1 MNLLSWLQQKWA
13 EMQSWTRATTNR
25 GKLELEMEAEFEHHL
40 GARTTDLIR
49 SGKSPAEA
57 ARLARIELGPALMH
71 KEGMRD
77 SLGLRW
83 VDELGSDLKY
93 AMRMLW
99 KSPGFTAIA
108 AVSLG
113 LAIGANTAIFSIARQ
128 LLYQRLNVP
137 HAGDLRLLRWNGDQK
152 SVVHGMWGDFD
163 ASPESGV
170 ASSIFS
176 YPVYQQLREHNQVL
190 EDLFAYKEDSMN
202 ATIHGDAQNA
212 TVVMVSGS
220 YFSSTGI
227 QPQLGRVIQ
236 SSDDSST
243 APNVALI
250 GDGVWQRDFG
260 RSPSA
265 IGETITVNQTPF
277 TVIGIVP
284 RDFTGV
290 KGVMEKP
297 DVFVPLRLQ
306 PIVDPKGKSSLL
318 SDQNTWWVNVMA
330 RTKPGMDD
338 RTAQAALQV
347 QFEAAVRATMTVTAN
362 DTIPRLAIVDGSRG
376 LHFAD
381 QRFKKPIYILLGLTG
396 FVILLA
402 CANIANLLLARGA
415 QRQRE
420 MSVRMALGA
429 GRIRILRQLLT
440 ESVLLAVIG
449 GVLGV
454 GLGYFGRDI
463 LPNLLT
469 NAWENQDINTPF
481 DWTLFA
487 LTAGVTLATG
497 ILFGLA
503 PALVASR
510 AQLSSSLKDTAQ
522 QATRQRKGVTGRSI
536 VAFQIALSTLLVIG
550 AGLFMRT
557 LLQLNSV
564 DVGFNANNL
573 LLFEVSP
580 PNARYGPE
588 KDVKLHEELER
599 RFAAS
604 PGVESVSP
612 AEQTLISGGGSNAD
626 FIPEGSVDPSHERS
640 EDVDVV
646 GSTYFST
653 MQIPIV
659 AGRSF
664 NSQDTSSSPK
674 AIIIN
679 EKLAQTRF
687 PNENPVGKRVR
698 ADGGSGL
705 EWFQIVG
712 ICRGARY
719 MNIRDDSPPMFYML
733 YTQQHQAGVMTYQV
747 RTHVAAATL
756 VPELRRIVQQAD
768 RDLPM
773 INVRTQREQI
783 NSNMQIERAFA
794 ALTAGF
800 GVLALALACVGIY
813 GIMAYSVA
821 QRRNEIGIR
830 LALGA
835 QPGQVRGMILRESTW
850 LTLAGIAV
858 GVGGALVCTRLVR
871 SMLYGVTPN
880 DPATIMMGIA
890 VLIAVALL
898 STWIPARRA
907 AAVQPMEALRHE

>member
-1 MNLLSWLQQKWA
+1 MSLREAAARKVAELRSWIRVMA
-13 EMQSWTRATTNR
+13 HRR
-25 GKLELEMEAEFEHHL
+25 RLESEMEAELENHL
-40 GARTTDLIR
+40 EALTADLIR
-49 SGKSPAEA
+49 KGHSPAEA
-57 ARLARIELGPALMH
+57 ARQARIALGPALTD
-71 KEGMRD
+71 KEEMRA
-77 SLGLRW
+77 SVGLRW
-83 VDELGSDLKY
+83 VDELGADLRY
-93 AMRMLW
+93 ALRISR

-113 LAIGANTAIFSIARQ
+113 LAIGANTAIYSIAR
-128 LLYQRLNVP
+128 LLLFERLSVP
-137 HAGDLRLLRWNGDQK
+137 HAGDLRLLRWNGDQR

-163 ASPESGV
+163 SVPGSGV
-170 ASSIFS
+170 TSSIFS
-176 YPVYQQLREHNQVL
+176 YPVYQQLRDHNQVL
-190 EDLFAYKEDSMN
+190 GDLFAYKEDSMN

-212 TVVMVSGS
+212 TVAMVSGNFFTS
-220 YFSSTGI
+220 IGI
-227 QPQLGRVIQ
+227 RPQLGRVIQ
-236 SSDDSST
+236 PSDGSSST
-243 APNVALI
+243 PGVALI

-277 TVIGIVP
+277 TVVGIVS
-284 RDFTGV
+284 RDFTGA

-297 DVFVPLRLQ
+297 DVFLPLRFQ

-318 SDQNTWWVNVMA
+318 TDQTTWWVNVMA
-330 RTKPGMDD
+330 RSKPGVDD
-338 RTAQAALQV
+338 RTAQAALQI
-347 QFEAAVRATMTVTAN
+347 QFEAAVRATMTLTAN

-376 LHFAD
+376 LHFTD
-381 QRFKKPIYILLGLTG
+381 QMFRKPIYILLGLTG

-420 MSVRMALGA
+420 MSVRMAMGA
-429 GRIRILRQLLT
+429 GRMRILRQMLT
-440 ESVLLAVIG
+440 ESLILAVMG
-449 GVLGV
+449 GVLGLL
-454 GLGYFGRDI
+454 LGYLGRNI

-469 NAWENQDINTPF
+469 NAWERHDFNTPF
-481 DWTLFA
+481 DWNVFA
-487 LTAGVTLATG
+487 LTTGVTLVTG
-497 ILFGLA
+497 LLFGLV
-503 PALVASR
+503 PAFIASR

-522 QATRQRKGVTGRSI
+522 QATRHRKGLTGRWI

-557 LLQLNSV
+557 LLVLSSV
-564 DVGFNANNL
+564 DLGFNADHL
-573 LLFEVSP
+573 ILFEISP

-599 RFAAS
+599 RFAAL

-612 AEQTLISGGGSNAD
+612 AEQTLITGGGSNAS
-626 FIPEGSVDPSHERS
+626 FIPEGAVDPSQQEP

-653 MQIPIV
+653 MQIPII

-664 NSQDTSSSPK
+664 GSQDTASSPK
-674 AIIIN
+674 AIIVN
-679 EKLAQTRF
+679 EKLARIRF
-687 PNENPVGKRVR
+687 PNQNPVGKRVR
-698 ADGGSGL
+698 ADAGSGL

-712 ICRGARY
+712 ICRDARY
-719 MNIRDDSPPMFYML
+719 MTLRDDSPPLFYML
-733 YTQQHQAGVMTYQV
+733 YTQQHQVGVMTYQI
-747 RTHVAAATL
+747 RSHLPLATL
-756 VPELRRIVQQAD
+756 VPALRRVVQQSD
-768 RDLPM
+768 KDLPM

-783 NSNMQIERAFA
+783 NANMQIERSFA

-835 QPGQVRGMILRESTW
+835 QPTQVQSMILRESTR
-850 LTLAGIAV
+850 LTSAGILAGV
-858 GVGGALVCTRLVR
+858 CGAIGCTRLVR
-871 SMLYGVTPN
+871 SMLYGVAPN
-880 DPATIMMGIA
+880 DPLTIAAGMGLLLIVA
-890 VLIAVALL
+890 VTA
-898 STWIPARRA
+898 TWIPARRA